1 MHMYMHVYQ
10 YSSTV
15 HVSLGFFANATGKQV
30 MKNQV
35 STWTWTK
42 EPLIYCVCI
51 LSSNHW
57 LMEYG
62 YPIYK
67 TQYKLIFTHTY
78 IYQSGYIIPFKFEF
92 VLNFHEL
99 HLIYVQWPKHSVTP
113 KLFWCHQLPGNTFN
127 IGYISS
133 YFNLVKFCVLC
144 N

>member
-1 MHMYMHVYQ
+1 MHMYM
-10 YSSTV
+10 STNIP
-15 HVSLGFFANATGKQV
+15 VSLVFLLMQQV

-51 LSSNHW
+51 LSSYHW
-57 LMEYG
+57 PMEYG

-67 TQYKLIFTHTY
+67 TQYKLIFTH
-78 IYQSGYIIPFKFEF
+78 IHLSVWLHIPFEF

-127 IGYISS
+127 IGYKSS